1 MGPLNPILSNMKAK
15 KSFTLVEILVTIT
28 CATIILAALVSS
40 VVFISRMNKSAM
52 TSSSTSYKI
61 AAIEDFIRQN
71 ANDLD
76 ENSASKFIY
85 DENAKTISYDD
96 GVETTILFD
105 KMDLIDIRF
114 QKETKTVDLKNV
126 DYIVVYINYLEEN
139 SNKLFSFLLKKAEVT
154 P

>member
-1 MGPLNPILSNMKAK
+1 MSPLNPILSNMKAR

-40 VVFISRMNKSAM
+40 VVFINRMNKSAM

-61 AAIEDFIRQN
+61 AAIEDFIRKN

-76 ENSASKFIY
+76 DNSSDKFIY
-85 DENAKTISYDD
+85 DENAKTILYDD
-96 GVETTILFD
+96 GVDTTILFD

-114 QKETKTVDLKNV
+114 AKETRTDGVKEVS
-126 DYIVVYINYLEEN
+126 YIVVYISYLEEN

>member
-1 MGPLNPILSNMKAK
+1 MKRVFYNLMLVFMILFFGTVLMACDINND
-15 KSFTLVEILVTIT
+15 
-28 CATIILAALVSS
+28 
-40 VVFISRMNKSAM
+40 VVNQDGQQVQQQSM
-52 TSSSTSYKI
+52 
-61 AAIEDFIRQN
+61 EDKT
-71 ANDLD
+71 D
-76 ENSASKFIY
+76 ENQ
-85 DENAKTISYDD
+85 DLNNHQDDNDD

>member
-1 MGPLNPILSNMKAK
+1 MKAR

-40 VVFISRMNKSAM
+40 VVFINRMNKSAM

-61 AAIEDFIRQN
+61 AAIEDFIRKN

-76 ENSASKFIY
+76 DNSSDKFIY
-85 DENAKTISYDD
+85 DENAKTILYDD
-96 GVETTILFD
+96 GVDTTILFD

-114 QKETKTVDLKNV
+114 AKETRTDGVKEVS
-126 DYIVVYINYLEEN
+126 YIVVYISYLEEN

-154 P
+154 PWVMM

>member
-1 MGPLNPILSNMKAK
+1 
-15 KSFTLVEILVTIT
+15 
-28 CATIILAALVSS
+28 
-40 VVFISRMNKSAM
+40 M

-61 AAIEDFIRQN
+61 AAIEDFIRKN

-96 GVETTILFD
+96 GVDTTILFD

-114 QKETKTVDLKNV
+114 AKETRTDGVKEVS
-126 DYIVVYINYLEEN
+126 YIVVYISYLEEN